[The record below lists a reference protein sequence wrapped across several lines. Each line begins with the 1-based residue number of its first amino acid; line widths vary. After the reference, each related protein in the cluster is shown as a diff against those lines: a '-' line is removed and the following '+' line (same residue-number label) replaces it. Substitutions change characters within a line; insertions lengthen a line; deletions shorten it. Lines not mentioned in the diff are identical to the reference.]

1 MSAIWFIVL
10 FLAWE
15 NGVEIDDASYL
26 RFAIFYVRRLYFNAG
41 QEEEMGRLI
50 DEDDVK
56 KMISDTFEK
65 EKDVINSFWKR
76 VR

>member
-26 RFAIFYVRRLYFNAG
+26 MFAIFCVGDCILMRTG
-41 QEEEMGRLI
+41 GRNGKA
-50 DEDDVK
+50 D
-56 KMISDTFEK
+56 
-65 EKDVINSFWKR
+65 
-76 VR
+76 

>member
-26 RFAIFYVRRLYFNAG
+26 MFAFFYVGDCILMRTG
-41 QEEEMGRLI
+41 GRNGKA
-50 DEDDVK
+50 D
-56 KMISDTFEK
+56 
-65 EKDVINSFWKR
+65 
-76 VR
+76 

>member
-26 RFAIFYVRRLYFNAG
+26 MLAIFYVGDCILMRT
-41 QEEEMGRLI
+41 EGRNGKA
-50 DEDDVK
+50 D
-56 KMISDTFEK
+56 
-65 EKDVINSFWKR
+65 
-76 VR
+76 